1 MHKSHVPENEKQEL
15 SDGDGDEES
24 KKKDKK
30 KKKLLET
37 QVLAAGSVVESLRV
51 KEINYFD
58 GEPLLTMKSE
68 MLAAPALDY
77 GSLEIG

>member
-51 KEINYFD
+51 KEINYFVINIINYIY
-58 GEPLLTMKSE
+58 TNHS
-68 MLAAPALDY
+68 
-77 GSLEIG
+77 SLKILKNI